1 MYPRYMHLLQ
11 DAGVRLVICD
21 KVSQDEG
28 VLRRKCSIALG
39 AYETKP
45 LPIRLKTEF
54 ECLISREFYWET
66 ELLRL
71 RIIGQN

>member
-1 MYPRYMHLLQ
+1 MHLLQ

-54 ECLISREFYWET
+54 ECLISREF
-66 ELLRL
+66 
-71 RIIGQN
+71 